1 MKGSWERLRVTPLW
15 RCHSQR
21 ERKEKGNVFG
31 DDVGM
36 TWNLDG
42 PIGLR
47 YLSPPG
53 ANAHQADGSEAP
65 RRAGPRVFWG

>member
-1 MKGSWERLRVTPLW
+1 MKGSWERLRVTPPW

-31 DDVGM
+31 DDEGK

-42 PIGLR
+42 FEMSEPSR
-47 YLSPPG
+47 SQCPPG
-53 ANAHQADGSEAP
+53 
-65 RRAGPRVFWG
+65 RWV